1 MSHQTDYQL
10 KQILKYNKDG
20 SQNTKKTKKTRYKNL
35 MRFVNYM
42 QENRGY
48 ATHWELSKIG
58 KKEVHRYVHDLKE
71 KGLAERTI
79 ENNLK
84 IFVG

>member
-1 MSHQTDYQL
+1 MSHRTDYQL

-20 SQNTKKTKKTRYKNL
+20 SQNTKETRYRNL
-35 MRFVNYM
+35 MRFVNHM